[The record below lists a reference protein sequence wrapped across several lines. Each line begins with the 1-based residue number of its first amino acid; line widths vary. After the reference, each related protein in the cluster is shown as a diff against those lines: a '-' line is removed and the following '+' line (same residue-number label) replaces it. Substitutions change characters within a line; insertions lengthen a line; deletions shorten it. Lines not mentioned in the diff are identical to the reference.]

1 MHTHPMIQFSST
13 KRIYIHSS
21 AKEAHMSYTVV
32 NKDELQNSGSTSE
45 FEGYLYGDTEV
56 SFILVD
62 MQPGEGVRL
71 HQHPYQEIFI
81 IQEGTAT
88 YMVGTTTL
96 EARAGQ
102 IIIVPADTPHKF
114 VNSSEGKL
122 RQVDI
127 HLSKCFIT
135 QWLEAPTG

>member
-1 MHTHPMIQFSST
+1 MNY
-13 KRIYIHSS
+13 R
-21 AKEAHMSYTVV
+21 VV
-32 NKDELQNSGSTSE
+32 NEDELPNSGSTSE

-71 HQHPYQEIFI
+71 HQHPYQEIFLL
-81 IQEGTAT
+81 QEGVAT
-88 YMVGTTTL
+88 YTVGTTTL

-102 IIIVPADTPHKF
+102 IIIAEAYTPHKF
-114 VNSSEGKL
+114 VNSGEGKL

-127 HLSKCFIT
+127 HLSKRFIT
-135 QWLEAPTG
+135 QWLED

>member
-1 MHTHPMIQFSST
+1 MT
-13 KRIYIHSS
+13 YII
-21 AKEAHMSYTVV
+21 V
-32 NKDELQNSGSTSE
+32 NQDELQSSAGTSE
-45 FEGYLYGDTEV
+45 FEGYLYGDTDV

-71 HQHPYQEIFI
+71 HKHPYKEVFI

-88 YMVGTTTL
+88 YTVGITTV

-102 IIIVPADTPHKF
+102 IIVAPADTPHKF
-114 VNSSEGKL
+114 VNTGEGKL

-127 HLSKCFIT
+127 HLSKRFVT
-135 QWLEAPTG
+135 EWLED